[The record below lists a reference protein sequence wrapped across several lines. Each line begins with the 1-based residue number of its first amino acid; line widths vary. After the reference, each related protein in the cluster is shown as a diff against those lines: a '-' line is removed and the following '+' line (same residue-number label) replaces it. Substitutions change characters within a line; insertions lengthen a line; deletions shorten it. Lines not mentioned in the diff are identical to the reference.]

1 MTTLSSTMKQ
11 ISGNFTLP
19 STALRADAERDAPE
33 TAQAPEPHTPP
44 HPVADHPLN
53 LLEKRRSITG
63 VLADERKR
71 LEVVVPRLQ
80 AALAPHTW
88 SSSSSDSPTTPVTGR
103 SPRLGP
109 QPGSPTWACLL
120 ETPARL
126 SALAGADSS
135 DAFQNL
141 RNARRLVSDTRH
153 ARQHVVLS
161 PRLVKSLTSRSERP
175 DLIQKLSALKPG
187 ALDVDNGFLHVTL
200 ETGHAGTAGTLDA
213 MPTVGTGAS
222 ASTYAVRLAEDLW
235 QGGQNCGRDF
245 IFKALL
251 RTDPQRPIPP
261 TLCDPAT
268 AADAPALQQRVAER
282 KAMIFQEYQMIRSV
296 DAVPYIVRAHG
307 VVQIEHTFGILLE
320 KIDGISVRSMI
331 GRARTA
337 LQQGAISAMEYLGLA
352 RQLMADVLVG
362 IACCEDAGI
371 VHQDISHNNVMYDQ
385 PMKIFR
391 LIDMGLGAEEGD
403 PNRGGTPGFYDLS
416 TPARHARDVYSVA
429 QLLVH
434 VLKRPD
440 YNMGMI
446 GINRAKT
453 ADTFPFMDAL
463 QALPADHKR
472 IVVRFFN
479 SMLDDGT
486 GERTKAERLLRDPF
500 FAEPPLP
507 PRDRMHRTY
516 EKLKRLPSF

>member
-1 MTTLSSTMKQ
+1 MKQ

-63 VLADERKR
+63 MLADERKR
-71 LEVVVPRLQ
+71 LEVVVPHLQ

-103 SPRLGP
+103 SPRLGQ

-120 ETPARL
+120 ETPART
-126 SALAGADSS
+126 SALAGADSN

-141 RNARRLVSDTRH
+141 RNARRLVSEMRH

-161 PRLVKSLTSRSERP
+161 PRLVKALTSRSERP

-187 ALDVDNGFLHVTL
+187 ALDVDTGFLKVTL

-235 QGGQNCGRDF
+235 QGEQHCGRDF

-251 RTDPQRPIPP
+251 CTNPQRPIPM
-261 TLCDPAT
+261 TLYDPAT
-268 AADAPALQQRVAER
+268 VADAPTLQERIAER
-282 KAMIFQEYQMIRSV
+282 RAMIFQEYQMIRSV
-296 DAVPYIVRAHG
+296 DAVPYIVHAHG

-385 PMKIFR
+385 PTKIFR
-391 LIDMGLGAEEGD
+391 LIDMGLGSEEGD

-416 TPARHARDVYSVA
+416 TPARHTRDVYSVA

-446 GINRAKT
+446 GINRPKT

-472 IVVRFFN
+472 TVVGFFN

-486 GERTKAERLLRDPF
+486 GERTKAERLLRAPF
-500 FAEPPLP
+500 FTEPPLP
-507 PRDRMHRTY
+507 PRDRMHRTF

>member
-88 SSSSSDSPTTPVTGR
+88 SSSSSDSPTTPLTGR

-120 ETPARL
+120 DTPARL

-187 ALDVDNGFLHVTL
+187 ALDVDNGFVHVTL

-268 AADAPALQQRVAER
+268 VADAPTLQERIAER
-282 KAMIFQEYQMIRSV
+282 RAMIFQEYQMIRSV
-296 DAVPYIVRAHG
+296 DAVPYIVHAHG

-352 RQLMADVLVG
+352 RQLMADVLVS

-385 PMKIFR
+385 PTKIFR
-391 LIDMGLGAEEGD
+391 LIDMGLGSEEGD

-416 TPARHARDVYSVA
+416 TPARHTRDVYSVA

-446 GINRAKT
+446 GINRPKT

-472 IVVRFFN
+472 TVVGFFN

-486 GERTKAERLLRDPF
+486 GERTKAERLLRAPF
-500 FAEPPLP
+500 FTEPPLP
-507 PRDRMHRTY
+507 PRDRMHRTF

>member
-1 MTTLSSTMKQ
+1 MKQ

-53 LLEKRRSITG
+53 LLEKRRSTTG
-63 VLADERKR
+63 MLADERKR
-71 LEVVVPRLQ
+71 LEVVVPHLQ

-103 SPRLGP
+103 SPRLGQ

-120 ETPARL
+120 ETPART
-126 SALAGADSS
+126 SALAGADSN

-141 RNARRLVSDTRH
+141 RNARRLVSEMRH

-161 PRLVKSLTSRSERP
+161 PRLVKALTSRSERP

-187 ALDVDNGFLHVTL
+187 ALDVDTGFLKVTL

-235 QGGQNCGRDF
+235 QGEQHCGRDF

-251 RTDPQRPIPP
+251 CTNPQRPIPL
-261 TLCDPAT
+261 TLYDPAT
-268 AADAPALQQRVAER
+268 VADAPTLQERIAER
-282 KAMIFQEYQMIRSV
+282 RAMIFQEYQMIRSV
-296 DAVPYIVRAHG
+296 DAVPYIVHAHG
-307 VVQIEHTFGILLE
+307 VVQIEHTF
-320 KIDGISVRSMI
+320 
-331 GRARTA
+331 
-337 LQQGAISAMEYLGLA
+337 
-352 RQLMADVLVG
+352 
-362 IACCEDAGI
+362 CEDAGI

-385 PMKIFR
+385 PTKIFR
-391 LIDMGLGAEEGD
+391 LIDMGLGSEEGD

-416 TPARHARDVYSVA
+416 TPARHTRDVYSVA

-446 GINRAKT
+446 GINRPKT

-463 QALPADHKR
+463 RALPADHKR
-472 IVVRFFN
+472 TVVGFFN

-486 GERTKAERLLRDPF
+486 GERTKAERLLRAPF
-500 FAEPPLP
+500 FTEPPLQ
-507 PRDRMHRTY
+507 PRDRMHRTF
-516 EKLKRLPSF
+516 EKLTRLPSF

>member
-1 MTTLSSTMKQ
+1 MTRLAWTMKQ

-33 TAQAPEPHTPP
+33 TAQATEQHTPP

-53 LLEKRRSITG
+53 LLEKRRSTTG
-63 VLADERKR
+63 VLADESTH

-88 SSSSSDSPTTPVTGR
+88 SSSSSDSPTTSATGR
-103 SPRLGP
+103 SPRLSP

-120 ETPARL
+120 ETPAHT
-126 SALAGADSS
+126 SALAGTDSS

-141 RNARRLVSDTRH
+141 RNAWQLVSDMRH

-187 ALDVDNGFLHVTL
+187 ASDVDGGFLHVTL

-251 RTDPQRPIPP
+251 RTDPQPSTPPIPG
-261 TLCDPAT
+261 DPICV
-268 AADAPALQQRVAER
+268 ADAKALQQHIAAR

-331 GRARTA
+331 ARARTA

-385 PMKIFR
+385 PAKIFR
-391 LIDMGLGAEEGD
+391 VIDLGLGSEEGD

-416 TPARHARDVYSVA
+416 SPARHTRDVYSVA

-453 ADTFPFMDAL
+453 ADSFPFMDAL

-472 IVVRFFN
+472 TVVRFFN

-486 GERTKAERLLRDPF
+486 GQRTKAEILLRNPF
-500 FAEPPLP
+500 FTQQPLP

-516 EKLKRLPSF
+516 EKLRRLPSF

>member
-11 ISGNFTLP
+11 ISGKFTPP
-19 STALRADAERDAPE
+19 STALRADAERDAPD
-33 TAQAPEPHTPP
+33 TAQAPQQHPPP

-53 LLEKRRSITG
+53 LLEKRRTTIG
-63 VLADERKR
+63 LLADERKR

-80 AALAPHTW
+80 PSLAPQTW
-88 SSSSSDSPTTPVTGR
+88 SSSSSDSPTTPLSSR
-103 SPRLGP
+103 SPRLGT
-109 QPGSPTWACLL
+109 QPGLPTWACLL
-120 ETPARL
+120 ETPTRT

-141 RNARRLVSDTRH
+141 RNARRLVRDMRH

-187 ALDVDNGFLHVTL
+187 ALDVDSGFLRVRL
-200 ETGHAGTAGTLDA
+200 ETGHTGTAGTLDV
-213 MPTVGTGAS
+213 MPTVGSGAS

-235 QGGQNCGRDF
+235 QDGQNCGRAF

-251 RTDPQRPIPP
+251 RTNPQQPAPP
-261 TLCDPAT
+261 TLSDPT
-268 AADAPALQQRVAER
+268 CVVDAQALQQRIDAP

-331 GRARTA
+331 GRARRA
-337 LQQGAISAMEYLGLA
+337 LQQGAITAMEYLGLA

-416 TPARHARDVYSVA
+416 SPARHARDVYSVA

-453 ADTFPFMDAL
+453 ADTFPFMEAL

-472 IVVRFFN
+472 MVVRFFN

-486 GERTKAERLLRDPF
+486 GERTKAEVLLRAPF
-500 FAEPPLP
+500 FTETPLP
-507 PRDRMHRTY
+507 PRARMHRTY

>member
-1 MTTLSSTMKQ
+1 MTTLASTMKQ

-33 TAQAPEPHTPP
+33 TAQAPEQHTPP

-53 LLEKRRSITG
+53 LLEKRRSTTG
-63 VLADERKR
+63 MLADERKR
-71 LEVVVPRLQ
+71 LEVVVPHLQ

-103 SPRLGP
+103 SPRLG
-109 QPGSPTWACLL
+109 QQTGSPTWACLL
-120 ETPARL
+120 ETPART
-126 SALAGADSS
+126 SALAGADSN

-141 RNARRLVSDTRH
+141 RNARRLVSEMRH

-161 PRLVKSLTSRSERP
+161 PRLVKALTSRSERP

-187 ALDVDNGFLHVTL
+187 ALDVDTGFLKVTL

-235 QGGQNCGRDF
+235 QGEQHCGRDF

-251 RTDPQRPIPP
+251 CTNPQRPIPL
-261 TLCDPAT
+261 TLYDPAT
-268 AADAPALQQRVAER
+268 VADAPTLQERIAER
-282 KAMIFQEYQMIRSV
+282 RAMIFQEYQMIRSV
-296 DAVPYIVRAHG
+296 DAVPYIVHAHG

-385 PMKIFR
+385 PTKIFR
-391 LIDMGLGAEEGD
+391 LIDMGLGSEEGD

-416 TPARHARDVYSVA
+416 TPARHTRDVYSVA

-446 GINRAKT
+446 GINRPKT

-463 QALPADHKR
+463 RALPADHKR
-472 IVVRFFN
+472 TVVGFFN

-486 GERTKAERLLRDPF
+486 GERTKAERLLRAPF
-500 FAEPPLP
+500 FTEPPLP
-507 PRDRMHRTY
+507 PRDRMHRTF
-516 EKLKRLPSF
+516 EKLTRLPSF